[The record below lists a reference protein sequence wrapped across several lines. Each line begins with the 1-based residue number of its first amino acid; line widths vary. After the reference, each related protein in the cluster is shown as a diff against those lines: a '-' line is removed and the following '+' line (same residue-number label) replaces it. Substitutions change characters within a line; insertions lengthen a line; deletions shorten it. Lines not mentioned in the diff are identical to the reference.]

1 MRRVAFF
8 TVTKLPDMK
17 TILPF
22 FIVFIMMISACNPG
36 KETAISKYPVT
47 KKVDTTDTYFGQ
59 TVADPYRWLEDDKS
73 TETAEWVKSQNDVTF
88 GYLNTIPY
96 RDKVKKRLEQLW
108 NYPKYSAPFKNAG
121 KYFFYKNDGLQ
132 NQYVLYIQKDLS
144 SEAEV
149 LLDPNSWTS
158 DGTMALS
165 SISVSKNGKYLAYST
180 SRSGSDWNTIKV
192 MDLDTKQVLNDSIN
206 WVKFSGMAWKGDGF
220 YYSRYDKPKGSD
232 LSTQNQ
238 YHKIYFHRMGDDQS
252 KDQLVFEDKNA
263 PLRNFYA
270 QTTEDERF
278 LIISGSEGTSGNN
291 LTIKDLSVP
300 ASQFVTVVED
310 FKNDH
315 SVFQNID
322 DKLLLLTNLDAPN
335 QRIVSFTL
343 TAPKIWKDL
352 IKENESRIQNA
363 DIVGGKLFVEY
374 LVDASDRIYRFDLNG
389 EKQGEV
395 KLPAIGS
402 VGFGGKKDDKEC
414 FYTFTSFTFPT
425 TIYRY
430 NVDTNQ
436 SEIFQKPQIDFDTD
450 AYEAKQIF
458 YTSKDGTKVPMF
470 IVHKKGLELNGNNP
484 TYLYSYGGF
493 DISMTPG
500 FSISRLVWLENG
512 GIYAQPSIRGGG
524 EYGEKWHKG
533 GMMLNKQNVFD
544 DFIGA
549 AEYLIKEK
557 YTSSE
562 KLAIAGG
569 SNGGLLVGATMTQRP
584 DLAKVAFP
592 AVGVMDMLRYEKF
605 TIGWAW
611 ATEYGS
617 AKDSAQ
623 FKNLYSY
630 SPLHNLKPGTSYPAT
645 MITTADHDDRVVPA
659 HSFKFAAALQENHT
673 GDNPVLIRI
682 ETKAGH
688 GAGKPTAKV
697 IEEQADIYSFAWYN
711 MGVLPPIAKGEL

>member
-1 MRRVAFF
+1 
-8 TVTKLPDMK
+8 MK
-17 TILPF
+17 TILSSS
-22 FIVFIMMISACNPG
+22 IVLIMIISACNPG

-47 KKVDTTDTYFGQ
+47 KKVDSADTYFGQ
-59 TVADPYRWLEDDKS
+59 TVADPYRWLEDDRS
-73 TETAEWVKSQNDVTF
+73 TETAEWVKSQNEVTS
-88 GYLNTIPY
+88 GYLNNIPY
-96 RDKVKKRLEQLW
+96 REKVKKRLEQLW

-121 KYFFYKNDGLQ
+121 KYFFYKNNGLQ
-132 NQYVLYIQKDLS
+132 NQYVLYIQKDLT
-144 SEAEV
+144 SEPEI

-165 SISVSKNGKYLAYST
+165 SISVSKSGKYLAYST
-180 SRSGSDWNTIKV
+180 ASSGSDWNTIKV

-206 WVKFSGMAWKGDGF
+206 WVKFSGMAWRGDGF
-220 YYSRYDKPKGSD
+220 YYSRYDKPTGSD

-238 YHKIYFHRMGDDQS
+238 YHKIYFHKMGDDQS
-252 KDQLVFEDKNA
+252 KDQLVFEDKSA

-291 LTIKDLSVP
+291 LTIKDLSIP
-300 ASQFVTVVED
+300 SSQFVKVVED

-315 SVFQNID
+315 SVFQNME
-322 DKLLLLTNLDAPN
+322 DKLLLMTNLDAPN

-343 TAPKIWKDL
+343 SDPRNWKDL

-374 LVDASDRIYRFDLNG
+374 LVDASDRIYRFNLDG
-389 EKQGEV
+389 KKEAEV
-395 KLPAIGS
+395 KLPGIGS
-402 VGFGGKKDDKEC
+402 VGFSGKKDDKEC

-436 SEIFQKPQIDFDTD
+436 SEIFQKPEIDFDTD
-450 AYEAKQIF
+450 AYEVKQIF

-524 EYGEKWHKG
+524 EYGERWHKG

-544 DFIGA
+544 DFIAA

-617 AKDSAQ
+617 AKDSTH

-659 HSFKFAAALQENHT
+659 HSFKFAAALQENHA
-673 GDNPVLIRI
+673 GENPVLIRI

>member
-1 MRRVAFF
+1 
-8 TVTKLPDMK
+8 MK
-17 TILPF
+17 TILSSI
-22 FIVFIMMISACNPG
+22 IVVFMIMSACNPG

-47 KKVDTTDTYFGQ
+47 KKVDTTDNYFGK

-73 TETAEWVKSQNDVTF
+73 TETAEWVKDQNEVTF
-88 GYLNTIPY
+88 GYLNNIPY

-108 NYPKYSAPFKNAG
+108 NYPKYSAPFKSAG
-121 KYFFYKNDGLQ
+121 KYFFYKNNGLQ
-132 NQYVLYIQKDLS
+132 NQSVLYMQKDLK
-144 SEAEV
+144 SEPEV
-149 LLDPNSWTS
+149 LLDPNSWTN

-165 SISVSKNGKYLAYST
+165 TVSVSKNGKYLAYST
-180 SRSGSDWNTIKV
+180 ARSGSDWNTIKV

-206 WVKFSGMAWKGDGF
+206 WVKFSGMSWKADGF
-220 YYSRYDKPKGSD
+220 YYSRYDKPAGSD
-232 LSTQNQ
+232 LSTKNE
-238 YHKIYFHRMGDDQS
+238 YHKVYFHKMGDDQS
-252 KDQLVFEDKNA
+252 KDQLIYEDKTA

-270 QTTEDERF
+270 YTTEDERF

-291 LTIKDLSVP
+291 VTIKDLSKP
-300 ASQFVTVVED
+300 SGNFVTVVED

-322 DKLLLLTNLDAPN
+322 DKLLMLTNFDAPN
-335 QRIVSFTL
+335 QRIVSFSL
-343 TAPKIWKDL
+343 SDPKNWKDL

-363 DIVGGKLFVEY
+363 DIIGGKLFVEY
-374 LVDASDRIYRFDLNG
+374 LVDASDRVYRFDVFNG
-389 EKQGEV
+389 TREAEV
-395 KLPAIGS
+395 KLPGVGS

-430 NVDTNQ
+430 YVETNQ
-436 SEIFQKPQIDFDTD
+436 SEIFQKPEIDFATEE
-450 AYEAKQIF
+450 YETKQVF

-470 IVHKKGLELNGNNP
+470 IVHKKGLELNGSNP

-512 GIYAQPSIRGGG
+512 GVYAQPSIRGGG

-544 DFIGA
+544 DFIAA

-584 DLAKVAFP
+584 DIAKVAFP
-592 AVGVMDMLRYEKF
+592 AVGVLDMLRYEKF

-617 AKDSAQ
+617 AKDSTH

-630 SPLHNLKPGTSYPAT
+630 SPLHNLKPGTTYPAT
-645 MITTADHDDRVVPA
+645 MITTGDHDDRVVPA
-659 HSFKFAAALQENHT
+659 HSFKFAATLQEYHK

-688 GAGKPTAKV
+688 GAGKPTSKI

-711 MGVLPPIAKGEL
+711 MGVVPPIAKGDL

>member
-1 MRRVAFF
+1 
-8 TVTKLPDMK
+8 MK
-17 TILPF
+17 TILSSS
-22 FIVFIMMISACNPG
+22 IVLIMIISACNPG

-47 KKVDTTDTYFGQ
+47 KKVDSADTYFGQ
-59 TVADPYRWLEDDKS
+59 TVADPYRWLEDDRS
-73 TETAEWVKSQNDVTF
+73 TETAEWVKSQNEVTS
-88 GYLNTIPY
+88 GYLNNIPY
-96 RDKVKKRLEQLW
+96 REKVKKRLEQLW

-121 KYFFYKNDGLQ
+121 KYFFYKNNGLQ
-132 NQYVLYIQKDLS
+132 NQYVLYIQKDLT
-144 SEAEV
+144 SEPEI

-180 SRSGSDWNTIKV
+180 ARSGSDWNTIKV

-206 WVKFSGMAWKGDGF
+206 WVKFSGMAWRGDGF
-220 YYSRYDKPKGSD
+220 YYSRYDKPTGSD

-238 YHKIYFHRMGDDQS
+238 YHKIYFHKMGDDQS
-252 KDQLVFEDKNA
+252 KDQLVFEDKSA

-291 LTIKDLSVP
+291 LTIKDLSIP
-300 ASQFVTVVED
+300 SSQFVKVVED

-315 SVFQNID
+315 SVFQNME
-322 DKLLLLTNLDAPN
+322 DKLLLMTNLDAPN

-343 TAPKIWKDL
+343 SDPRNWKDL

-374 LVDASDRIYRFDLNG
+374 LVDASDRIYRFNLDG
-389 EKQGEV
+389 KKEAEV
-395 KLPAIGS
+395 KLPGIGS
-402 VGFGGKKDDKEC
+402 VGFSGKKDDKEC

-436 SEIFQKPQIDFDTD
+436 SEIFQKPEIDFDTD
-450 AYEAKQIF
+450 AYEVKQIF

-524 EYGEKWHKG
+524 EYGERWHKG

-544 DFIGA
+544 DFIAA

-617 AKDSAQ
+617 AKDSTH

-659 HSFKFAAALQENHT
+659 HSFKFAAALQENHA
-673 GDNPVLIRI
+673 GENPVLIRI